1 MPDSAITTRPRR
13 RARLAFWLLLLAG
26 SCALNPATGTRQLNL
41 ISKEQEIELGAEA
54 AKEIARSPGLYR
66 DPKLQAYVASVGSK
80 LAAVSERPD
89 LPWSFQVVDDAGINA
104 FALPG
109 GPIFV
114 TRGLLAHLENEAQL
128 AIVLG
133 HEVGHVT
140 AEHAANQLSKAS
152 LAQLGLAPVAMISEG
167 VAGAGMAGMELMFLK
182 FGRDDERQ
190 SDMLALRYAERAG
203 YDVRVA
209 PSVFE
214 MLRRASTRSG
224 DGRLPG
230 WLATHP
236 DPGER
241 VAQMRE
247 RLAEREPSRQQGRV
261 DEASLMAA
269 LDGITYG
276 EDPRE
281 GFVQGRHFIHPELRF
296 QVAFPSGYRIVNGKE
311 RVVAM
316 AAEGGDLAMELTMA
330 GEASTEAAL
339 RRFFAETGA
348 RPEEDPARVGQALAA
363 PFVVQSDDE
372 ALRGWV
378 AFLRSETRTYRFLV
392 LAREGRAPK
401 SALFELVTSFQ
412 RLAPDAYRNA
422 RPKRL
427 AIERLGAPRSLR
439 DLHSAHPSVSVEELS
454 LINQSDD
461 NAVFPP
467 GALVKVV
474 AGPG

>member
-1 MPDSAITTRPRR
+1 MWNAEIETPSVRR
-13 RARLAFWLLLLAG
+13 RRMAFWALLLVG
-26 SCALNPATGTRQLNL
+26 SCAINPATGTRQLNF
-41 ISKEQEIELGAEA
+41 ISKEQEIELGADA
-54 AKEIARSPGLYR
+54 AKEIARSPGLYADR
-66 DPKLQAYVASVGSK
+66 KLQAYVASVGSK

-167 VAGAGMAGMELMFLK
+167 VAGAGMAGMELLFLK

-190 SDMLALRYAERAG
+190 SDMLALRYAQRAG

-209 PSVFE
+209 PAVFE
-214 MLRRASTRSG
+214 MLRRASSASDG
-224 DGRLPG
+224 GRLPG

-236 DPGER
+236 DPGAR
-241 VAQMRE
+241 VEDMRE
-247 RLAEREPSRQQGRV
+247 RLADLDASRRAGRV

-269 LDGITYG
+269 LDGMTYG

-281 GFVQGRHFIHPELRF
+281 GFVQGRRFIHPELRF
-296 QVAFPSGYRIVNGKE
+296 QVEFPSGYRIVNGKE

-316 AAEGGDLAMELTMA
+316 PEAQGELAIEMTLADRASSEG
-330 GEASTEAAL
+330 AL
-339 RRFFAETGA
+339 QAFFSETGA
-348 RPEEDPARVGQALAA
+348 RPERAPERMGKALAA
-363 PFVVQSDDE
+363 PFTVRSEDD

-378 AFLRSETRTYRFLV
+378 AFLRDESRTYRFLL
-392 LAREGRAPK
+392 LAREGTAPK
-401 SALFELVTSFQ
+401 SVLSDVVTSFR

-427 AIERLGAPRSLR
+427 AVQKLPAPRSVR
-439 DLHSAHPSVSVEELS
+439 ELHSAHPNVSVEELS
-454 LINQSDD
+454 LINQTQE
-461 NAVFPP
+461 NAVLPQ
-467 GALVKVV
+467 GSLVKVV
-474 AGPG
+474 SGPS